1 MRLLSIANKR
11 TGRRRQQ
18 ADKWGR
24 TKNVVNAPE
33 LSSESKVVK
42 EGATVSGDV
51 RCKKQLFSR
60 LDGVDELLFREY
72 VECNIETTSNHR

>member
-24 TKNVVNAPE
+24 TKNVINAPE

-42 EGATVSGDV
+42 EGATVSGGV
-51 RCKKQLFSR
+51 RCKKQLLSR

-72 VECNIETTSNHR
+72 VECNIETTSNQR